1 MNIHIYMNMN
11 MPRNSVDE
19 ELKKSI
25 EYMSDKI
32 DELSKTKQENHE
44 GVTQNTVIYL

>member
-1 MNIHIYMNMN
+1 
-11 MPRNSVDE
+11 MPRNSADD

-32 DELSKTKQENHE
+32 DELSKTKQEISQIFAM
-44 GVTQNTVIYL
+44 VTKLQKIVESKDKQI